1 MKKTLIFPFSEW
13 VVEKERNRKRGMGES
28 YGDGGRG
35 RESEGRIKKDNVAK
49 RGTGKG
55 LAGDYRRTSI

>member
-1 MKKTLIFPFSEW
+1 M
-13 VVEKERNRKRGMGES
+13 VMVGGE
-28 YGDGGRG
+28 
-35 RESEGRIKKDNVAK
+35 ESEGRIKKDNVAK